1 MLTRAFDR
9 VLSAK
14 WQHVTAVAA
23 PIGRHVCVS
32 AKPMR
37 DSMVDFLLVALL
49 CIVSTSR
56 MFEYVTALTPS
67 ALDLLIHFVTTFG

>member
-1 MLTRAFDR
+1 
-9 VLSAK
+9 
-14 WQHVTAVAA
+14 
-23 PIGRHVCVS
+23 
-32 AKPMR
+32 
-37 DSMVDFLLVALL
+37 MVDFLLVALL